1 MYRLIILFSI
11 GTRVLQY
18 HGVHGRTKFSTRV
31 LNFLTSFFNPHT
43 IFKIFHIQ
51 TLCKSAQEVLKYYS
65 AVSVLQEYRHH
76 KPSITVSLR
85 NSTSQLIS
93 NFVNLKGLFQ
103 TNICLARIPN
113 LVSDLPGVQVL
124 GRCWVPVLL
133 TVLFLSAVTGE
144 PHSMARVGDFLGL
157 FNSEF

>member
-1 MYRLIILFSI
+1 MIFCRPEVQYMYRLIILFSI

-51 TLCKSAQEVLKYYS
+51 TLCKSAQEVLKYYG

-85 NSTSQLIS
+85 NFTS
-93 NFVNLKGLFQ
+93 
-103 TNICLARIPN
+103 
-113 LVSDLPGVQVL
+113 
-124 GRCWVPVLL
+124 
-133 TVLFLSAVTGE
+133 
-144 PHSMARVGDFLGL
+144 
-157 FNSEF
+157 

>member
-11 GTRVLQY
+11 GARVLQY

-31 LNFLTSFFNPHT
+31 LVLNFLTSFVFFNPHT

-51 TLCKSAQEVLKYYS
+51 TLCKSAQEVLKYYG

-85 NSTSQLIS
+85 NFTSQLIS
-93 NFVNLKGLFQ
+93 NFVRIFSKFKRSILYQYSSSQDSKYGIRSARSKI
-103 TNICLARIPN
+103 ICINRYW
-113 LVSDLPGVQVL
+113 SG
-124 GRCWVPVLL
+124 
-133 TVLFLSAVTGE
+133 S
-144 PHSMARVGDFLGL
+144 
-157 FNSEF
+157 SEH

>member
-18 HGVHGRTKFSTRV
+18 HGVHGRTKFKFSTRV

-85 NSTSQLIS
+85 NFTS
-93 NFVNLKGLFQ
+93 
-103 TNICLARIPN
+103 
-113 LVSDLPGVQVL
+113 
-124 GRCWVPVLL
+124 
-133 TVLFLSAVTGE
+133 
-144 PHSMARVGDFLGL
+144 
-157 FNSEF
+157 